1 MAAADF
7 ILRSRSIKTKTLLLI
22 LMTTYIALLN
32 FTPQGLQN
40 VHESP
45 HRAAAF
51 KAAAKKAGVKVR
63 DIYWTL
69 GAYDGV
75 LIFDAETDK
84 TATAATLAL
93 SGLGNVHTQTLR
105 TFSAMEFT
113 EILEKSP
120 RL

>member
-1 MAAADF
+1 MNTF
-7 ILRSRSIKTKTLLLI
+7 
-22 LMTTYIALLN
+22 IALVN

-40 VHESP
+40 VHDSP

-51 KAAAKKAGVKVR
+51 KAAAKKVGVKVR
-63 DIYWTL
+63 EIYWTL

-75 LIFDAETDK
+75 IVFDAESDK
-84 TATAATLAL
+84 AATAAMLGL

-105 TFSAMEFT
+105 AFGVADFGA
-113 EILEKSP
+113 ILEKTP